1 MEVFTLEEWE
11 NNFDALF
18 KRVEEG
24 ETIGVVRE
32 DGLCLPKANT
42 HNRQQRRV
50 YDDLNLL
57 MKINYVLI
65 FPEANTHNRQQRR

>member
-24 ETIGVVRE
+24 ETIGKRSKRKE
-32 DGLCLPKANT
+32 EQEEGGTRGRGNKWKEEQEEGGT
-42 HNRQQRRV
+42 R
-50 YDDLNLL
+50 
-57 MKINYVLI
+57 
-65 FPEANTHNRQQRR
+65 

>member
-32 DGLCLPKANT
+32 DCQK
-42 HNRQQRRV
+42 RQQC
-50 YDDLNLL
+50 LCLL
-57 MKINYVLI
+57 MKQISCEYTQQTTTTLI
-65 FPEANTHNRQQRR
+65 DVFGNVA

>member
-32 DGLCLPKANT
+32 DGKAAVFMPADEADYT
-42 HNRQQRRV
+42 HNSLKTRRSE
-50 YDDLNLL
+50 NLL
-57 MKINYVLI
+57 SK
-65 FPEANTHNRQQRR
+65 

>member
-32 DGLCLPKANT
+32 DGKAAVFMPADEADFYANT
-42 HNRQQRRV
+42 HNREQRR
-50 YDDLNLL
+50 
-57 MKINYVLI
+57 
-65 FPEANTHNRQQRR
+65 